1 MVSITRGDSRD
12 IAITGRIELATHNI
26 PLRYRMNPELTE
38 EEMRRALFGAA
49 ESFAQGSAFPVQK
62 PLSEIVITQP
72 PRAIEKKKVAKAFTP
87 RLRVTL
93 RVGNEFEGKMHEMI
107 HEADT
112 LSTLLAEQEAT
123 KAAKKKFRFVEVVSV
138 KSM

>member
-1 MVSITRGDSRD
+1 
-12 IAITGRIELATHNI
+12 
-26 PLRYRMNPELTE
+26 MNKELTE
-38 EEMRRALFGAA
+38 EEMRRALFGNG
-49 ESFAQGSAFPVQK
+49 EVSTHVGTYGAQKVHSDVV
-62 PLSEIVITQP
+62 IVP
-72 PRAIEKKKVAKAFTP
+72 PAKAMTKKKASKAFIP

-93 RVGNEFEGKMHEMI
+93 KVGNEFEGETQEII

-123 KAAKKKFRFVEVVSV
+123 KMAKKKFRYVEVVSV

>member
-1 MVSITRGDSRD
+1 
-12 IAITGRIELATHNI
+12 
-26 PLRYRMNPELTE
+26 MNPELTE
-38 EEMRRALFGAA
+38 EEMRRALFGNVEPAPQVAA
-49 ESFAQGSAFPVQK
+49 AAIPEPVAEVVFVK
-62 PLSEIVITQP
+62 PAAPAV
-72 PRAIEKKKVAKAFTP
+72 KKKAAKSFTP

-93 RVGNEFEGKMHEMI
+93 RVGNEFEGKSFELI

-123 KAAKKKFRFVEVVSV
+123 KAARKKFRYVEVVSV